1 MGRPSGA
8 ANKRTKEFINL
19 YETLVIETG
28 VNPVKVLFNLCKAE
42 NEGIRR
48 QAASDL
54 LPYRYPKQA
63 AEQPEIEQQSEFLFS
78 WEDVSAAESDHVP
91 DEVQH

>member
-1 MGRPSGA
+1 MGRPVGA

-19 YETLVIETG
+19 YETLVIDTG
-28 VNPVKVLFNLCKAE
+28 INPVKVLFDLCGSE
-42 NEGIRR
+42 SDQVRR

-63 AEQPEIEQQSEFLFS
+63 AEQPEIEQQNEFLFS
-78 WEDVSAAESDHVP
+78 WEDVLSGADDP
-91 DEVQH
+91 DDVQH